1 MLQVKKLSD
10 QQTESEE
17 QNATF
22 ESFQNIERCQEEGQC
37 FLKEIQQFPNLELDL
52 NIARIANAV
61 PVTLYSKVTM

>member
-22 ESFQNIERCQEEGQC
+22 ESFQNIERSQEEGQC
-37 FLKEIQQFPNLELDL
+37 FLIEIQQFPNLESNLKISHTM
-52 NIARIANAV
+52 IATFDIYTAFIR
-61 PVTLYSKVTM
+61 